1 VAAEVDQ
8 ADGLAVVR
16 QGSQALAEV
25 GDGVPEAG
33 QLEVVLDADLEAL
46 AAQRRSRSRPFLRA
60 GWMFLP
66 SGSCRSRSAARGAG
80 RRLRR
85 WRRGGQGGCADQQA
99 ALQQELP
106 A

>member
-46 AAQRRSRSRPFLRA
+46 AAQRRFEVATVLARRL
-60 GWMFLP
+60 MFLP
-66 SGSCRSRSAARGAG
+66 SG
-80 RRLRR
+80 
-85 WRRGGQGGCADQQA
+85 
-99 ALQQELP
+99 
-106 A
+106 